1 MGFFGISKQ
10 RMIITYLLTLSIIFL
25 IIIIEKMSDPWR
37 GIIDAGVFVGLS
49 WGLLSFWFFSF
60 KSLK

>member
-1 MGFFGISKQ
+1 
-10 RMIITYLLTLSIIFL
+10 MIITYLLTLFIIFL

-49 WGLLSFWFFSF
+49 WGLLSFWFFF
-60 KSLK
+60 HLNR